1 MEYLVKHHDESD
13 RWYQDLLDLTNAAWP
28 DLPKTVDAVR
38 KLGRS
43 MNVLTVRKI
52 TIKLEARPAR

>member
-1 MEYLVKHHDESD
+1 MEYLVAHHDESD

-28 DLPKTVDAVR
+28 DLPGTVDAVK

-43 MNVLTVRKI
+43 VNVLRVRRI